1 MGVGFPLAGDENVL
15 QLHTSAQIVNVLNA
29 SEFFTVKWLIPC
41 YVHFTS
47 TKKKEDYTLAPD
59 FHMTAFFSYKS
70 HLKCYLF

>member
-47 TKKKEDYTLAPD
+47 TKKKED
-59 FHMTAFFSYKS
+59 
-70 HLKCYLF
+70 